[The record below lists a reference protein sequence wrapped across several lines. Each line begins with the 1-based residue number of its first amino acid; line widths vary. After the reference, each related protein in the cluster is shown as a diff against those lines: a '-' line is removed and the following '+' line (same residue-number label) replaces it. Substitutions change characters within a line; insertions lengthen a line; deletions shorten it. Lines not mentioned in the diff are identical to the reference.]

1 LIDGIKWK
9 DYIKDRRRLDML
21 SAISSA
27 LSGLLAFAKKTN
39 VISNN
44 LANTLTDDFKKSRVT
59 MKEGSKG
66 GVEAVVEKVNSPGY
80 PIPEIIR
87 QDSNVSAKET
97 SNIDIAEEMTNL
109 ILTSKGYK
117 ANLKTIKAADE
128 NLGALLDIK
137 A

>member
-1 LIDGIKWK
+1 
-9 DYIKDRRRLDML
+9 ML

-39 VISNN
+39 VTSNN

-59 MKEGSKG
+59 MKEGSAG
-66 GVEAVVEKVNSPGY
+66 GVDAVVEKVNTPGY
-80 PIPEIIR
+80 PISETVR
-87 QDSNVSAKET
+87 QTNNITAKESSNV
-97 SNIDIAEEMTNL
+97 DIAEEMTNL
-109 ILTSKGYK
+109 ILTEKGYK

-128 NLGALLDIK
+128 NLGTLLDIK

>member
-1 LIDGIKWK
+1 
-9 DYIKDRRRLDML
+9 ML

-39 VISNN
+39 VTSNN

-59 MKEGSKG
+59 MKEGSAG
-66 GVEAVVEKVNSPGY
+66 GVDAVVEKVNTPGY
-80 PIPEIIR
+80 PIPEAVR
-87 QDSNVSAKET
+87 QDNNITAKESSNV
-97 SNIDIAEEMTNL
+97 DIAEEMTNL
-109 ILTSKGYK
+109 ILTEKGYK

-128 NLGALLDIK
+128 NLGTLLNIK